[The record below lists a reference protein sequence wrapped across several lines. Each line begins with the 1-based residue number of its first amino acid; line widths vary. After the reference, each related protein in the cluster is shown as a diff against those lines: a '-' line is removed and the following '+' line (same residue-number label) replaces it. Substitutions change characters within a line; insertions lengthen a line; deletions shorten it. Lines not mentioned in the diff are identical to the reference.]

1 MSPAPTAAA
10 APARSDQYL
19 ERAYALS
26 GTAAAQRLYDEW
38 AGAYDADN
46 TGKGYA
52 SPRRCVEAVIRHLP
66 PSSPP
71 SSPPTTSTKQLRI
84 LDAGCG
90 TGLVGAS
97 LSRSA
102 LAGRF
107 ALDGVDLSAGM
118 LAVAAAKGVY
128 RDLRTADLNA
138 GIEGGDGSYDVVMCV
153 GTLTK
158 AHVGPGVLVEFA
170 RLTAKGGLVAA
181 TVHDEVWES
190 GGYRAE
196 VERLRDVGVVE
207 VVSTEAFGI
216 LEEASTGGRMVV
228 LRKN

>member
-10 APARSDQYL
+10 APARSAQYL

-66 PSSPP
+66 IPP
-71 SSPPTTSTKQLRI
+71 SLPPTKQLRI

-128 RDLRTADLNA
+128 GDLRTADLNA

-196 VERLRDVGVVE
+196 VERLRDVGAVE
-207 VVSTEAFGI
+207 IVSTEAFGI
-216 LEEASTGGRMVV
+216 LEEANTGGRMVV